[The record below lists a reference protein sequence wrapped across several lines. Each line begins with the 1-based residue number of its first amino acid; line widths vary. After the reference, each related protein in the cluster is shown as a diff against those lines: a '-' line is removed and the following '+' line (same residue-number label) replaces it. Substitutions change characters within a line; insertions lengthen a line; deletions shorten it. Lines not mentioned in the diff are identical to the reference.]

1 MVILWLAASRVYS
14 AESQVDPVESAISSC
29 RGGVIKWHWPTGSGT
44 KPTLSLTAKLEDSKS
59 SGSFSEYSIGVTPD
73 APVIVTAEK
82 LSQELG
88 GVPGVMVVA
97 TSTGT
102 LAVEEDKGL
111 VTST

>member
-1 MVILWLAASRVYS
+1 MILWLAASRVNS
-14 AESQVDPVESAISSC
+14 AESQVDPVESSIYSC

-44 KPTLSLTAKLEDSKS
+44 KPTLSLTAKLEDSS
-59 SGSFSEYSIGVTPD
+59 SYGSFSEYSIGVTPD

-97 TSTGT
+97 TSTGA
-102 LAVEEDKGL
+102 LAVEEAIGL